1 MRVVSA
7 MVAAGAA
14 AGALWA
20 WLAPPAQVIVAL
32 TRSGD
37 RVRAYLGNDSDQ
49 LFLGAFLLVGFVGV
63 IAVVGA
69 VAAWQWRV
77 HRGPVLVAAVAAG
90 AAAAAG
96 VGAVLVHSRYGTI
109 DLDGAPVSETDR
121 VHYALEAPAVFFGHG
136 PLVIAA
142 TVLLPAAAAA
152 LTYSLLAVSTS
163 RDDLGGWPPVQY
175 PGGYPPRPTPV
186 GTPAGGQ

>member
-96 VGAVLVHSRYGTI
+96 AA
-109 DLDGAPVSETDR
+109 DVS
-121 VHYALEAPAVFFGHG
+121 APA
-136 PLVIAA
+136 
-142 TVLLPAAAAA
+142 
-152 LTYSLLAVSTS
+152 
-163 RDDLGGWPPVQY
+163 
-175 PGGYPPRPTPV
+175 PRRR
-186 GTPAGGQ
+186 GRRSTPARPGRAGQIAS